1 MPLVVPSVYRH
12 IQSTPEETWTIV
24 HNLSGN
30 GSQGIPMVEVLWD
43 DGNSLQKIIPSGI
56 EVIDRNTVQVL
67 FNSARAG
74 QAIILV

>member
-12 IQSTPEETWTIV
+12 IQSTPEATWIIQ

-43 DGNSLQKIIPSGI
+43 DGVHLQKIIPSGI
-56 EVIDRNTVQVL
+56 EVIDRNTVKVI
-67 FNSARAG
+67 FGAARSG